1 VNYDGEIRKEDYT
14 AIVIASEL
22 RRTGHF
28 DCSHAMIAK
37 LHENVVWGMRGNFV
51 SLPTDCPQRDE
62 RLGWTGDIQVFAKT
76 ANYLFDTYSFLD
88 GWLKDVAAEQ
98 VKYDGVPP
106 IFVPWTPP
114 PKDAVNPLGGHKP
127 KPHGVWADVVA
138 ITPWDLYQAFGDDT
152 ILEQQ
157 FDSMVLWLEKGVPKL
172 PNGMWDGTR
181 AQYGDWLD
189 PKAPPQYPAHG
200 RTDYLLPAN
209 AYLVSTT
216 GLVAKIASRLG
227 RSEAAAH
234 YEREH
239 HRLREL
245 FRDEYITKNGRI
257 SSDTQTA
264 LTLAL
269 WFDLVNEDQR
279 QHTAERL
286 EWLIK
291 WDYFKIST
299 GFAGTPLILPNL
311 AKHGK
316 LHLAYRMLQEQ
327 DNPSWLYSVGMGA
340 TTIVSENL
348 VYPLI
353 FSVGTMGQYAAR
365 WVRQSRS
372 NDFFQPLRPWVGSSI
387 PAQYCRW
394 SIPIGA
400 RLEEGFGQTSA
411 WRHTHFCQDLFR
423 FALRFVCGL
432 LGAAGSSFVCRCK
445 NSP

>member
-1 VNYDGEIRKEDYT
+1 MQSADGRYVEVSYEGQVNKEDFT
-14 AIVIASEL
+14 AVVIASDL
-22 RRTGHF
+22 RRTGQFH
-28 DCSHAMIAK
+28 CSHKMISK
-37 LHENVVWGMRGNFV
+37 LHENVIWGMRGNFV

-62 RLGWTGDIQVFAKT
+62 RLGWTGDIQVFAQT
-76 ANYLFDTYSFLD
+76 ANFLFDTYSFLD

-98 VKYDGVPP
+98 KKYDGVPP

-138 ITPWDLYQAFGDDT
+138 ITPWDLYQAFGDSQ

-157 FDSMVLWLEKGVPKL
+157 FDSMVLWLEKGVPRL
-172 PNGMWDGTR
+172 SNGMWDGAR

-216 GLVAKIASRLG
+216 GLVAKIAKLIDRPKD
-227 RSEAAAH
+227 ATH
-234 YEREH
+234 YDKEYQ
-239 HRLREL
+239 RLREL

-269 WFDLVNEDQR
+269 WFDLVDEAQR
-279 QHTAERL
+279 DHTVERL

-291 WDYFKIST
+291 WDFFKIST
-299 GFAGTPLILPNL
+299 GFAGTPLILPTL

-340 TTIVSENL
+340 TTIVSAQRGSADD
-348 VYPLI
+348 I
-353 FSVGTMGQYAAR
+353 SGSVGTACCLMG
-365 WVRQSRS
+365 
-372 NDFFQPLRPWVGSSI
+372 PSI
-387 PAQYCRW
+387 Q
-394 SIPIGA
+394 
-400 RLEEGFGQTSA
+400 
-411 WRHTHFCQDLFR
+411 
-423 FALRFVCGL
+423 V
-432 LGAAGSSFVCRCK
+432 K
-445 NSP
+445 